1 MTRRHEELDA
11 RLATGVIARPSNV
24 VTDAPTV
31 GSEACPN
38 NKWTATVTDVE
49 FTNAT
54 LTLFQGGQIVAGPL
68 T

>member
-1 MTRRHEELDA
+1 
-11 RLATGVIARPSNV
+11 
-24 VTDAPTV
+24 V